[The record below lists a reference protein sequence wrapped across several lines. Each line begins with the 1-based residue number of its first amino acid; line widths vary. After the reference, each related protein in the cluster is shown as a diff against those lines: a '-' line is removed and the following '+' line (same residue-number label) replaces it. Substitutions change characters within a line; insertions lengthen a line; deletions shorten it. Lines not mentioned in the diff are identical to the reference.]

1 MTKYTITTPDGT
13 TLGAW
18 EGVSANHALRNAVMF
33 SGFDDAVLDSLP
45 AEVGPDTA
53 IPDGWVVVA
62 DKARFRV
69 FHPQGAD
76 LGIYWA
82 DSAEGAIEAC
92 VRDAGYDSVED
103 MERRLGQACELEAV
117 EA

>member
-1 MTKYTITTPDGT
+1 MAQEATMTQ
-13 TLGAW
+13 
-18 EGVSANHALRNAVMF
+18 
-33 SGFDDAVLDSLP
+33 
-45 AEVGPDTA
+45 
-53 IPDGWVVVA
+53 
-62 DKARFRV
+62 FRV
-69 FHPQGAD
+69 FNPQGAD
-76 LGIYWA
+76 LGIYSA